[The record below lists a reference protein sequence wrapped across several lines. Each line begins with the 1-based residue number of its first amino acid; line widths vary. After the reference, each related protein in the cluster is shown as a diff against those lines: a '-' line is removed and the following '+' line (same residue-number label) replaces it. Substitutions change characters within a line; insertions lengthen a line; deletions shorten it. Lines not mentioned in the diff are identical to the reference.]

1 MDEINAKSAQTG
13 LKIDRTR
20 LYVTGVRHV
29 DTYYTKTNRP
39 SITTSLHVRCYF
51 TLLLIVVL

>member
-1 MDEINAKSAQTG
+1 MNQGGASVNSFTRTIVDEINAKSAQTG

-29 DTYYTKTNRP
+29 DTYYTKT
-39 SITTSLHVRCYF
+39 
-51 TLLLIVVL
+51 